1 MASNTHPNNIYTVG
15 VFEQTGL
22 LPGSTLPSMVI
33 TNVRPKAS
41 ADPMTAGN
49 FTLFGLVGTPTAAAE
64 VVSHVGGD
72 FLGNTP
78 YDEYE
83 WDNDPYYSIHWNQ
96 QIQRIIIKEATY
108 NASGYPESFLLTIYL
123 NPGLVSLGMP
133 NINLS
138 INFDLDYITQMNPTG
153 GCLNSSINIGAI
165 YDDGSCP
172 SINCNFGCTDSTAH
186 NYDPAATC
194 DNGLCD
200 YSIPTQA
207 TPAPSSQATPSPASI
222 PASIPPTTPNTSY

>member
-33 TNVRPKAS
+33 TNVRPKTS

-49 FTLFGLVGTPTAAAE
+49 FTLFGLVGTPTAAAN
-64 VVSHVGGD
+64 VVTHIAGD

-83 WDNDPYYSIHWNQ
+83 WNNDPYYSIHWNQ

-108 NASGYPESFLLTIYL
+108 NAGGYPESFLLTIYL
-123 NPGLVSLGMP
+123 NPDLASLGMP
-133 NINLS
+133 NTNLS
-138 INFDLDYITQMNPTG
+138 INFDLDYITQINPPG
-153 GCLNSSINIGAI
+153 GCLNISNPTFLY

-172 SINCNFGCTDSTAH
+172 PINCIFGCTDSTAL
-186 NYDPAATC
+186 NYD
-194 DNGLCD
+194 
-200 YSIPTQA
+200 
-207 TPAPSSQATPSPASI
+207 AS
-222 PASIPPTTPNTSY
+222 A